1 MMFSLFWL
9 LTLVCTIY
17 QDHMTNVDAKDPGI
31 LIFLTAVCVSS
42 VSVCLFVG
50 EMLNAGGW
58 GYDDNHDYSFI
69 FGTNI
74 KTRLVVEKL

>member
-1 MMFSLFWL
+1 
-9 LTLVCTIY
+9 
-17 QDHMTNVDAKDPGI
+17 MTNVVAKDPGI

-58 GYDDNHDYSFI
+58 RYDDNHGYSFI
-69 FGTNI
+69 LERNG
-74 KTRLVVEKL
+74 KKKKARG

>member
-1 MMFSLFWL
+1 
-9 LTLVCTIY
+9 
-17 QDHMTNVDAKDPGI
+17 MTNVVAKDPGI

-58 GYDDNHDYSFI
+58 RYDDNHDHSFI

>member
-1 MMFSLFWL
+1 
-9 LTLVCTIY
+9 
-17 QDHMTNVDAKDPGI
+17 MTNVDAKDPGI

-58 GYDDNHDYSFI
+58 KYDDNHDHSFI

-74 KTRLVVEKL
+74 KLDSWLRSCKYESWLADEVGNSGALST